1 LLIINFEADHIYAF
15 PLHGQIVTGEKAS
28 DNVTDNMLPVTLR
41 MSMNRVDITNKT
53 TDPSFAFFNQSRSA
67 TVNNNQNRI
76 YVFMGV
82 SGSGKSAVANA
93 VAHQLS
99 AGFLDGDFLH
109 PRSNILK
116 MAAGDALN
124 DDDRAPWLAALNDA
138 AFAMQRTNNVSV
150 IICSALKKRYRD
162 RLRAGNANL
171 SFIYLQGEFPVI
183 EERMAARK
191 GHFFKSQ
198 MLISQFAALEQPGA
212 EESDVITIGIH
223 QPLDAVIAETLQHI
237 RSFQQQEHC
246 A

>member
-1 LLIINFEADHIYAF
+1 
-15 PLHGQIVTGEKAS
+15 
-28 DNVTDNMLPVTLR
+28 
-41 MSMNRVDITNKT
+41 MNI
-53 TDPSFAFFNQSRSA
+53 
-67 TVNNNQNRI
+67 NQNRI

-93 VAHQLS
+93 VAHRLR

-150 IICSALKKRYRD
+150 IVCSALKKCYRD
-162 RLRAGNANL
+162 RLRAGNSNL
-171 SFIYLQGEFPVI
+171 SFIYMNGDMPVI
-183 EERMAARK
+183 EARLAARK
-191 GHFFKSQ
+191 GHFFKPQ
-198 MLISQFAALEQPGA
+198 MLISQFAALEQPG
-212 EESDVITIGIH
+212 EEENDVIAININ

-237 RSFQQQEHC
+237 ELSPSQELC